1 MELTITLALSI
12 LASCISVASFVLN
25 RKDKSNKDVGQDQ
38 YEKGKTDQLL
48 TTILEKIDKI
58 EKKLDKSEIETRNIV
73 REEVEKHEM
82 LFHHIGKKGIN

>member
-38 YEKGKTDQLL
+38 YEKGKTGQLL

-82 LFHHIGKKGIN
+82 FFHHIGKKGN

>member
-82 LFHHIGKKGIN
+82 LFHHIGKKGN

>member
-1 MELTITLALSI
+1 MELTITLALCI
-12 LASCISVASFVLN
+12 LANCISVASFVLN

-48 TTILEKIDKI
+48 TTILDKIDKI
-58 EKKLDKSEIETRNIV
+58 EKKLDKSESETRNIV

-82 LFHHIGKKGIN
+82 LFHHIGKKGN

>member
-48 TTILEKIDKI
+48 TTILDKIDKI
-58 EKKLDKSEIETRNIV
+58 EKKLDKSESETRNIV

-82 LFHHIGKKGIN
+82 LFHHIGKKGN

>member
-1 MELTITLALSI
+1 MELTITLTLSI
-12 LASCISVASFVLN
+12 LANCISVASFVLN

-82 LFHHIGKKGIN
+82 LFHHIGKKGN

>member
-48 TTILEKIDKI
+48 TTILDKIDKI
-58 EKKLDKSEIETRNIV
+58 EKKLDKSESETRTIV

-82 LFHHIGKKGIN
+82 LFHHIGKKGN

>member
-58 EKKLDKSEIETRNIV
+58 EKKIDKSEIETRKIV

-82 LFHHIGKKGIN
+82 LFHHIGKKGN